1 MPSCQIKSSLLKVYA
16 LNTFIL
22 DFNTVCEDPD
32 GEVILYELIQGPN
45 NMKLNSSVLIWPTT
59 QVDTGIQYNITVLM
73 TNQYGD
79 CSSFISF
86 MIVSQP
92 PLNISL
98 TNQDMKYSTP
108 FRENVI
114 IQDMKYFKVSMF
126 TFKLITNLSDILI
139 DQFGVVT

>member
-1 MPSCQIKSSLLKVYA
+1 M
-16 LNTFIL
+16 NTFIL

>member
-1 MPSCQIKSSLLKVYA
+1 MPFCQIKSSLLKVYA